1 MIWSYTKEK
10 ILERPFFGH
19 GAFSSRFIGSDYQIT
34 NIHNIK
40 MNAISLHPHNNVMQ
54 IWLELG
60 LIGLII
66 FYFFISSLIKKLD
79 SYNESRIIISVMP
92 LISVI
97 QVFFIGQLSYGFW
110 QSWWVAI
117 IIINFI
123 LYSML
128 FRENTSLKK
137 PL

>member
-1 MIWSYTKEK
+1 
-10 ILERPFFGH
+10 
-19 GAFSSRFIGSDYQIT
+19 
-34 NIHNIK
+34 

-54 IWLELG
+54 VWLELG

-66 FYFFISSLIKKLD
+66 FYFFICGLIKKLD
-79 SYNESRIIISVMP
+79 SYNENRIIISIMP

-110 QSWWVAI
+110 QSWWIAI